1 VEGVVF
7 DVQRYAIHDGP
18 GIRTNIYLKGCPLR
32 CWWCQNPEGIE
43 QKLQLMYFEFKCL
56 HCHLCASLC
65 PKKAIEID
73 ENDVHTI
80 KREICDGCG
89 ICSSQ
94 CPSSALKLVGRRI
107 SVEHLLE
114 EIKRD
119 TLLYDASGGG
129 VTFTGGEPFFQ
140 PEFLKEVLMA
150 CKELDIHTAV
160 ETSGF
165 VSREILSSLMKDID
179 LFLHDIKL
187 IEDEEHRI
195 YTGVS
200 NRLILSNIRFL
211 VDSGRRKDIIIRLP
225 VIPTITDTDHNVNGI
240 AEFLASLKLEE
251 IHLLP
256 FHDVKEKYERLGMPY
271 KMTVHS
277 APSQERM
284 KEIKE
289 RFEEI
294 GMKVVLYG

>member
-1 VEGVVF
+1 
-7 DVQRYAIHDGP
+7 
-18 GIRTNIYLKGCPLR
+18 
-32 CWWCQNPEGIE
+32 
-43 QKLQLMYFEFKCL
+43 
-56 HCHLCASLC
+56 
-65 PKKAIEID
+65 
-73 ENDVHTI
+73 
-80 KREICDGCG
+80 
-89 ICSSQ
+89 
-94 CPSSALKLVGRRI
+94 
-107 SVEHLLE
+107 
-114 EIKRD
+114 
-119 TLLYDASGGG
+119 
-129 VTFTGGEPFFQ
+129 
-140 PEFLKEVLMA
+140 
-150 CKELDIHTAV
+150 
-160 ETSGF
+160 
-165 VSREILSSLMKDID
+165 MKST
-179 LFLHDIKL
+179 
-187 IEDEEHRI
+187 RI